1 VAAVHVFL
9 IRHGETALNAAGV
22 LRGQLDVPL
31 TKTGEAEASALG
43 GLFREVPLRAILSSP
58 LRRAADTARP
68 MAPCS
73 GGPLEIDDR
82 LTDRF
87 YGEWA
92 GHPLE
97 QVEERFGSIDAAP
110 FVEAWQ
116 LLEARAEDAFSYAVA
131 AAEAGAARNAGA
143 ARDAG
148 GSPREDLPLGAA
160 LVTHDAVLRSLL
172 GRLLPASR
180 MATLE
185 LPTGSWSEL
194 VSSPGKGWRALH
206 LGEVPANGCRP
217 VMGGSSG
224 RAPA

>member
-1 VAAVHVFL
+1 MAAVQVFL

-31 TKTGEAEASALG
+31 SKTGEAEASALG
-43 GLFREVPLRAILSSP
+43 GLFREVPLRAIFSSP

-68 MAPCS
+68 MASSS

-116 LLEARAEDAFSYAVA
+116 LVEARAEEAFSYAVA
-131 AAEAGAARNAGA
+131 AAEAGAAQ
-143 ARDAG
+143 DAG

-172 GRLLPASR
+172 GRLLPAAR

-185 LPTGSWSEL
+185 LPTGSWSER
-194 VSSPGKGWRALH
+194 VASPGKGWRALH

-217 VMGGSSG
+217 GMGGPAG

>member
-1 VAAVHVFL
+1 MAAVHVFL

-58 LRRAADTARP
+58 LRRATDTARP
-68 MAPCS
+68 MASSS

-131 AAEAGAARNAGA
+131 AAEAGAAR
-143 ARDAG
+143 DAG

-160 LVTHDAVLRSLL
+160 LVTHDAVLRALL

-194 VSSPGKGWRALH
+194 VSSPDKGWRALH
-206 LGEVPANGCRP
+206 LGEVPANGRRP

>member
-1 VAAVHVFL
+1 MAAVHVFL

-31 TKTGEAEASALG
+31 SKTGEAEASALG
-43 GLFREVPLRAILSSP
+43 ELFREVPLRAIFSSP

-97 QVEERFGSIDAAP
+97 QVEERFGSLDAAP

-116 LLEARAEDAFSYAVA
+116 LLEARAEEAFSYAVA
-131 AAEAGAARNAGA
+131 VAEAGAAE
-143 ARDAG
+143 AG
-148 GSPREDLPLGAA
+148 GSPREDSPLGVA
-160 LVTHDAVLRSLL
+160 LVTHDAVLRALL

-217 VMGGSSG
+217 VMDGSSG

>member
-1 VAAVHVFL
+1 MAAVHVFL

-31 TKTGEAEASALG
+31 SKTGEAEASALG
-43 GLFREVPLRAILSSP
+43 GLFREVPLRAIFSSP

-68 MAPCS
+68 MASSS

-97 QVEERFGSIDAAP
+97 QVEERFGSLDAAP

-116 LLEARAEDAFSYAVA
+116 LLEARAEEAFSYAVA
-131 AAEAGAARNAGA
+131 VAE
-143 ARDAG
+143 AG
-148 GSPREDLPLGAA
+148 GSPREDSPLGVA
-160 LVTHDAVLRSLL
+160 LVTHDAVLRALL

-217 VMGGSSG
+217 VMDGSSG

>member
-1 VAAVHVFL
+1 MAAVHVFL

-31 TKTGEAEASALG
+31 SKTGEAEASALG
-43 GLFREVPLRAILSSP
+43 GLFREVPLRAIFSSP

-68 MAPCS
+68 MASSS

-97 QVEERFGSIDAAP
+97 QVEERFGSLDAAP

-116 LLEARAEDAFSYAVA
+116 LLEARAEEAFSYAVA
-131 AAEAGAARNAGA
+131 VAEAGAAE
-143 ARDAG
+143 AG
-148 GSPREDLPLGAA
+148 GSPREDSPLGVA
-160 LVTHDAVLRSLL
+160 LVTHDAVLRALL

-217 VMGGSSG
+217 VMDGSSG

>member
-1 VAAVHVFL
+1 MAAVHVFL

-31 TKTGEAEASALG
+31 SKTGEAEASALG

-58 LRRAADTARP
+58 LRRATDTARP
-68 MAPCS
+68 MASSS

-97 QVEERFGSIDAAP
+97 QAVERFGSIDAAP

-116 LLEARAEDAFSYAVA
+116 LVEARAEEALSYAVA
-131 AAEAGAARNAGA
+131 AAEAGATEAGA
-143 ARDAG
+143 AREAA
-148 GSPREDLPLGAA
+148 GSPREDSPFGVA
-160 LVTHDAVLRSLL
+160 LVTHDAVLRALL
-172 GRLLPASR
+172 GRLLPASS
-180 MATLE
+180 MTTLE
-185 LPTGSWSEL
+185 LPTGSWSEFA
-194 VSSPGKGWRALH
+194 SFPGKGWRALR
-206 LGEVPANGCRP
+206 LGEVPGNGCLP
-217 VMGGSSG
+217 VMGGPSE
-224 RAPA
+224 RTPA

>member
-1 VAAVHVFL
+1 MAAVHVFL

-31 TKTGEAEASALG
+31 SKTGEAEASALG

-97 QVEERFGSIDAAP
+97 QVEERFGSLDAAP

-116 LLEARAEDAFSYAVA
+116 LLEARAEEAFSYAVA
-131 AAEAGAARNAGA
+131 VAEAGAAE
-143 ARDAG
+143 AG
-148 GSPREDLPLGAA
+148 GSPREDSPLGVA
-160 LVTHDAVLRSLL
+160 LVTHDAVLRALL

-217 VMGGSSG
+217 VMDGSSG